1 MRKPSAVRIR
11 ILSAGLLLFSMACW
25 GGKDFGDFY
34 TRAWYLVVDGV
45 LHLALVGSYKPNTYG
60 LYDMVGNAS
69 EWTSTDLGEGRKVT
83 KGGSFNDRP
92 HKALLRW
99 GYPTWMRP
107 FDVGFRVVVEE

>member
-1 MRKPSAVRIR
+1 MTRRELAVNGINPKPIPNPKKE
-11 ILSAGLLLFSMACW
+11 IDFEL
-25 GGKDFGDFY
+25 KDERFD
-34 TRAWYLVVDGV
+34 DGV

-69 EWTSTDLGEGRKVT
+69 EWTSTDLWEGRKVT

-107 FDVGFRVVVEE
+107 FDVGFRVVVKE

>member
-34 TRAWYLVVDGV
+34 TRAWYLVGV
-45 LHLALVGSYKPNTYG
+45 LQLAQVGSYKPNTYG

-69 EWTSTDLGEGRKVT
+69 ESNVDAA
-83 KGGSFNDRP
+83 F
-92 HKALLRW
+92 
-99 GYPTWMRP
+99 
-107 FDVGFRVVVEE
+107 

>member
-11 ILSAGLLLFSMACW
+11 ILSTGLLLFSMACW

-34 TRAWYLVVDGV
+34 TRAWYLVGV
-45 LHLALVGSYKPNTYG
+45 LHLALVGSYQPNAYG